1 MKRELV
7 AFFEN
12 SGFVGGVSPSEEEPR
27 KQKKR
32 FLETHLLVE
41 DDTKRED
48 RQVIFGE

>member
-7 AFFEN
+7 TLFEN
-12 SGFVGGVSPSEEEPR
+12 SGLVDGVSTLEEAPR

-41 DDTKRED
+41 DDTKKR
-48 RQVIFGE
+48 G